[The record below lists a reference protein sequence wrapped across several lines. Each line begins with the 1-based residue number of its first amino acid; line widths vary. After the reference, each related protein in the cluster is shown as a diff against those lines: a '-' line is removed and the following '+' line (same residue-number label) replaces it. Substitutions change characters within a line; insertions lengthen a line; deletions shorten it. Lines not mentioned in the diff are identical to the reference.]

1 MTAAEEILKA
11 KVINFLVEN
20 NAYFSF
26 MEEIPNDWSDN
37 LEFDDLIEDAL
48 TYGREKEFFD
58 VTIKWDE
65 TTDGSDFW
73 EPLYRKFRDTYD
85 SISCEICETIERP
98 KDEWTNMW
106 EE

>member
-1 MTAAEEILKA
+1 MTKTEILKA
-11 KVINFLVEN
+11 KLINFLVEN

-26 MEEIPNDWSDN
+26 MEEIPNEWSGN
-37 LEFDDLIEDAL
+37 LDFDELIEDVCIRE
-48 TYGREKEFFD
+48 REKEFFD

-73 EPLYRKFRDTYD
+73 ESLYRKFRDTYD
-85 SISCEICETIERP
+85 SISCELHENIEKP
-98 KDEWTNMW
+98 KDEWANMW

>member
-1 MTAAEEILKA
+1 MTKTEILKA

-26 MEEIPNDWSDN
+26 MEEIPNEWSDN
-37 LEFDDLIEDAL
+37 LGFNELIENVCIHE
-48 TYGREKEFFD
+48 REKEFFD

-73 EPLYRKFRDTYD
+73 ESLYRKFRDTYD
-85 SISCEICETIERP
+85 SISCELSDTIEMP
-98 KDEWTNMW
+98 KNEWANMW

>member
-1 MTAAEEILKA
+1 MTKTEILKA
-11 KVINFLVEN
+11 KLINFLVEN

-26 MEEIPNDWSDN
+26 MEEIPNEWSDN
-37 LEFDDLIEDAL
+37 LDFDELIEDVCIRE
-48 TYGREKEFFD
+48 REKEFFD

-73 EPLYRKFRDTYD
+73 ESLYRKFRDTYD
-85 SISCEICETIERP
+85 SISCELHENIEKP
-98 KDEWTNMW
+98 KDEWANMW